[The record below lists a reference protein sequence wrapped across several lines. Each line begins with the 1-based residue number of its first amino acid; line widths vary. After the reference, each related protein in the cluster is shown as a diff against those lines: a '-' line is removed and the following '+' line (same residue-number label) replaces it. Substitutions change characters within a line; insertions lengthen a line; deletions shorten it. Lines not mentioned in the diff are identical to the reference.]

1 MEGDWEEGV
10 GVALGGNQD
19 AGCPPRREALGK
31 GRQSERLAFQHVGK
45 GWEEGVGV
53 PGGGRSGRTGKGV
66 LGRVSGWQ
74 SERLVFQ
81 HVTTDWEEGCQG
93 CLAAGRGAG
102 KKLGKGVGGVRLG
115 EEIDRL
121 EY

>member
-1 MEGDWEEGV
+1 VFHHVGKGWEEGV
-10 GVALGGNQD
+10 GGW
-19 AGCPPRREALGK
+19 
-31 GRQSERLAFQHVGK
+31 RLAGENVLPSSTSGK
-45 GWEEGVGV
+45 SWEEGVGV

-102 KKLGKGVGGVRLG
+102 KKLEKVLGGCVWVKKLTG
-115 EEIDRL
+115 WSIDKANICL
-121 EY
+121 